1 MSVSVHQDHIVDIST
16 KAARLPAWWTR
27 DYGAKAA
34 ADEYSS
40 SMAAISQFTVLSPR
54 GDSIIS
60 KEVRCRAPTPAMAAP
75 GCAAA
80 LPAAHPPA
88 PDAQLDFTAVAL
100 LLLLCSRAVASARA
114 PSRARALSRRPPCAR
129 LSTPRAHAHAYL
141 SLPLPQFRGDV
152 PKGVS
157 EIFFRAVKFW
167 KGGKGDPP
175 PIFNVDGVNF
185 LYTKKNGIYFMA
197 TTKFNV
203 SPSFVLELLDRIA
216 RVFKDYCGVLTEES
230 IRKNFVL
237 LYELLDEMV
246 DYGYPQSTSTETLKL
261 YVHNEPVAVE
271 RAAAA
276 AAGGGMLASRRTI
289 SSSAVQRPISLMAS
303 GGGGGG
309 EKKNE
314 IYVDILERLT
324 VLFNSNGYV
333 LNSTID
339 GCIQMKSYLQGNPG
353 LRFALNEDLV
363 VGKENAQHGGG
374 GYGAGPALVLDD
386 CNFHECVN
394 LDDFEG
400 GRTLALIPPD
410 GEFVVM
416 NYRITSEFRAPF
428 RIFPAL
434 EEQSQYKLE
443 LVLRVR
449 ADVPEKVHGANVV
462 IRFPVPKT
470 ATTVIPEIGVDGAPP
485 GGAGG
490 GGGGGGLGSGAAAR
504 SSAASSAAAA
514 AAVGQT
520 AEYDS
525 KERQVVWVIK
535 KFVGGTEQ
543 TLRTRITLGAPSSS
557 TLRKELGPISMN
569 FEIPMHNVSNLQ
581 VKYLKIAEAAS
592 TKANRWV
599 RYVTTSNSYVCRL

>member
-1 MSVSVHQDHIVDIST
+1 LPPST
-16 KAARLPAWWTR
+16 PSPSLPPPPPQLA
-27 DYGAKAA
+27 
-34 ADEYSS
+34 
-40 SMAAISQFTVLSPR
+40 L
-54 GDSIIS
+54 
-60 KEVRCRAPTPAMAAP
+60 APPPPLPQIGNGSLAM
-75 GCAAA
+75 
-80 LPAAHPPA
+80 
-88 PDAQLDFTAVAL
+88 
-100 LLLLCSRAVASARA
+100 
-114 PSRARALSRRPPCAR
+114 RRAR
-129 LSTPRAHAHAYL
+129 LSCGGSLHSAAWLAGASSSGLPHAPFPPP
-141 SLPLPQFRGDV
+141 SLPFSLRSLAPSGRRPQFRGDV

-175 PIFNVDGVNF
+175 PVFNVDGVNF

-246 DYGYPQSTSTETLKL
+246 DYGYPQSTSTESLKL

-276 AAGGGMLASRRTI
+276 ASGGGILASRRTI
-289 SSSAVQRPISLMAS
+289 SSSAVQRPMSLMAS
-303 GGGGGG
+303 GGGADR
-309 EKKNE
+309 KNE

-363 VGKENAQHGGG
+363 VGKENAQGGGGG

-449 ADVPEKVHGANVV
+449 ADIPEKAHGANVV
-462 IRFPVPKT
+462 VRFPVPKT
-470 ATTVIPEIGVDGAPP
+470 ATTVIPEIGLDGAL
-485 GGAGG
+485 AGG
-490 GGGGGGLGSGAAAR
+490 GGGGGGGGPGAGAAAR
-504 SSAASSAAAA
+504 SSAAASAAAA

-520 AEYDS
+520 AEYDA

-535 KFVGGTEQ
+535 KFAGGTEQ
-543 TLRTRITLGAPSSS
+543 TLRTRITLGSPSSS

-569 FEIPMHNVSNLQ
+569 FEIPMHNVSSLQ

>member
-1 MSVSVHQDHIVDIST
+1 MLT
-16 KAARLPAWWTR
+16 
-27 DYGAKAA
+27 
-34 ADEYSS
+34 
-40 SMAAISQFTVLSPR
+40 F
-54 GDSIIS
+54 
-60 KEVRCRAPTPAMAAP
+60 
-75 GCAAA
+75 
-80 LPAAHPPA
+80 
-88 PDAQLDFTAVAL
+88 
-100 LLLLCSRAVASARA
+100 
-114 PSRARALSRRPPCAR
+114 
-129 LSTPRAHAHAYL
+129 

-363 VGKENAQHGGG
+363 VGKENAQHGGGGG

>member
-1 MSVSVHQDHIVDIST
+1 M
-16 KAARLPAWWTR
+16 
-27 DYGAKAA
+27 
-34 ADEYSS
+34 
-40 SMAAISQFTVLSPR
+40 
-54 GDSIIS
+54 
-60 KEVRCRAPTPAMAAP
+60 
-75 GCAAA
+75 
-80 LPAAHPPA
+80 
-88 PDAQLDFTAVAL
+88 
-100 LLLLCSRAVASARA
+100 
-114 PSRARALSRRPPCAR
+114 
-129 LSTPRAHAHAYL
+129 
-141 SLPLPQFRGDV
+141 

-175 PIFNVDGVNF
+175 PVFNVDGVNF
-185 LYTKKNGIYFMA
+185 LYTKKNGIYFMV

-203 SPSFVLELLDRIA
+203 SPSFVLELLDRVA

-237 LYELLDEMV
+237 LYELLDEMI
-246 DYGYPQSTSTETLKL
+246 DYGYPQLTSTESLKL

-271 RAAAA
+271 SAGRAA
-276 AAGGGMLASRRTI
+276 AAGGGMLSSRRTI
-289 SSSAVQRPISLMAS
+289 SSSAVQRPISLLS
-303 GGGGGG
+303 TGGGGGGGG

-363 VGKENAQHGGG
+363 VGKENAQGGGGG
-374 GYGAGPALVLDD
+374 GYGASPALVLDD

-428 RIFPAL
+428 RIFPTL
-434 EEQSQYKLE
+434 EEQSPYKLE

-449 ADVPEKVHGANVV
+449 ADMPEKVHGANVV
-462 IRFPVPKT
+462 VRFPVPKT
-470 ATTVIPEIGVDGAPP
+470 ATTVIPEIGGAD
-485 GGAGG
+485 AGSG
-490 GGGGGGLGSGAAAR
+490 GSGAAAR
-504 SSAASSAAAA
+504 SSAAASAAAA
-514 AAVGQT
+514 AAVGQS
-520 AEYDS
+520 AEFDS

-535 KFVGGTEQ
+535 KFTGGSEQ

-557 TLRKELGPISMN
+557 TLRKELGPVSMN
-569 FEIPMHNVSNLQ
+569 FEIPMHNVSSLQ
-581 VKYLKIAEAAS
+581 VKYLKIAES
-592 TKANRWV
+592 GSQKANRWV
-599 RYVTTSNSYVCRL
+599 RYVTTSSSYVCRL